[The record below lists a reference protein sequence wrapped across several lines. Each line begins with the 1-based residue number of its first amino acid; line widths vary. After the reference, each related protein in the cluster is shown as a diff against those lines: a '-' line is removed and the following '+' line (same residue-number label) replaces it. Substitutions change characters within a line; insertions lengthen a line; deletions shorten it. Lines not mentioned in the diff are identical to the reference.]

1 MKLVRL
7 TWTLNFRPGLSIS
20 TLFYYFINS
29 FGSVDIDNGFG
40 YWGMKVVEKLFLLTV
55 SDRDNDMFENS
66 GKAHQI

>member
-20 TLFYYFINS
+20 TWFYYFIDS
-29 FGSVDIDNGFG
+29 SVDIENG
-40 YWGMKVVEKLFLLTV
+40 YWEMKVVEKLFLLTV

>member
-20 TLFYYFINS
+20 TWFYYFIDS
-29 FGSVDIDNGFG
+29 SVDIENG
-40 YWGMKVVEKLFLLTV
+40 YWEMKVVEKLFLFTV

>member
-20 TLFYYFINS
+20 TWIYYFIDS
-29 FGSVDIDNGFG
+29 SVDIENG
-40 YWGMKVVEKLFLLTV
+40 YWEMKVVEKLFLLTV